1 MRENER
7 WMAEKEI
14 HGNIKSP
21 WMCFSIS
28 FYKLL
33 NPCLST
39 GWIIFCKK
47 NNNKYEGFF
56 NVFFDIKKSSI
67 INWKVYACI

>member
-1 MRENER
+1 MI
-7 WMAEKEI
+7 EKEI

-33 NPCLST
+33 NPCLSM
-39 GWIIFCKK
+39 GLDNFFSIK
-47 NNNKYEGFF
+47 NNKYEGFF
-56 NVFFDIKKSSI
+56 NVFFDINFFLI
-67 INWKVYACI
+67 INWKTYVYI